1 MAYGMGHGYGHACY
15 GWLAMGVG
23 VRGAWG
29 VRAGG
34 RSPMAMA
41 GGRGRVGSPYKG
53 IY

>member
-1 MAYGMGHGYGHACY
+1 MGRIFVH

-23 VRGAWG
+23 VREAWG
-29 VRAGG
+29 VCMGG